1 MQQHDIFQLQAVQ
14 EIVKKIQ
21 SLIYGEVWDLQQLEE
36 QMRHNVLLL
45 GEILMGEALSKL
57 DDELRTSHC
66 SKCGGR
72 MHQRKRSRTITTLVG
87 SVRFTRSQGSCQSCG
102 AVVYWVDRELG
113 IDSYQG
119 SSRGVQALQAL
130 CAASWGYARSAEVVS
145 RLLGIKTPAMS
156 VYRNVNRADADAEVA
171 EQKAQESSC
180 VYETVQPIMVDADGV
195 MIHSRDKVDVE
206 ENAQVRMEGKVVCV
220 WTSKERISRNRYRL
234 SDKRYYASFNPLEQI
249 SSSVYQDVFKRARAR
264 YPAEQV
270 VVRGDGGSWIRTLYQ
285 DWFYRGRLLLDAYH
299 LRKKIHTRLKEAFHP
314 KDRER
319 IHDGQ
324 QLYHLLKGGKVLTA
338 QQQVKHLSTQTQRLR
353 NPAALRKL
361 EAYLIRH
368 QEGMWYPQARAE
380 GIDIG
385 TGAIEK
391 GGDVVICRRFKL
403 RGMRWSRAG
412 AEKVLQYRLLVLNN
426 EWDSYWQMRRTA

>member
-1 MQQHDIFQLQAVQ
+1 MPQQDIFQLQAVQ

-21 SLIYGEVWDLQQLEE
+21 TLIYDEVWDLQELEE
-36 QMRHNVLLL
+36 QIRRNVLSL
-45 GEILMGEALSKL
+45 GAILMGEALAKL
-57 DDELRTSHC
+57 DAELRTSHC
-66 SKCGGR
+66 KSCGGR
-72 MHQRKRSRTITTLVG
+72 MHQRKRFRTLATLVG

-102 AVVYWVDRELG
+102 AVVYWLDRELG
-113 IDSYQG
+113 IASYQG

-156 VYRNVNRADADAEVA
+156 VYRNVTRSDEEAQVG
-171 EQKAQESSC
+171 EQKAQESSS
-180 VYETVQPIMVDADGV
+180 VHETVQPIMVDADGV

-206 ENAQVRMEGKVVCV
+206 ENAQLRMEGKVVCV
-220 WTSKERISRNRYRL
+220 WANKECISRNRYRL
-234 SDKRYYASFNPLEQI
+234 TDKRYYATFKPLEQI

-270 VVRGDGGSWIRTLYQ
+270 VVRGDGGSWIRTLYRE
-285 DWFYRGRLLLDAYH
+285 WFSRGRVLLDAYH

-314 KDRER
+314 TDRER
-319 IHDGQ
+319 IHDGHR
-324 QLYHLLKGGKVLTA
+324 LYHLVKGGKVLMA
-338 QQQVKHLSTQTQRLR
+338 QQQVRQLSTQTERLR
-353 NPAALRKL
+353 NPVALRKL

-403 RGMRWSRAG
+403 RGMRWSRVG

-426 EWDSYWQMRRTA
+426 EWDSYWQMRRSA